1 MARKNKLDTT
11 SLDSY
16 GSAAGLTPPA
26 KSKVNPASL
35 KNLHPRKKG
44 SGREKKYMQL
54 DIYEFEDYLNR
65 MAKYKRMTRTA
76 YIQSLIRKD
85 MEEHTAEYEALRSL
99 PDFNGRG

>member
-16 GSAAGLTPPA
+16 GSSSGQQAST
-26 KSKVNPASL
+26 KSNVSPRSI
-35 KNLHPRKKG
+35 KNLHPRQKG
-44 SGREKKYMQL
+44 SGRDKKYMQL

-76 YIQSLIRKD
+76 YIQSIIRAD
-85 MEEHTAEYEALRSL
+85 MEQHVMEYEALKSL
-99 PDFNGRG
+99 PDYDGRG